1 MLLGVIPAR
10 GGSKG
15 IPHKNLMPFAGKPL
29 IYWSIHDARQAKRLP
44 RFVVSTEDEKIAAFA
59 RECGAEVLPRPPH
72 LARDQTPIIDVLQDI
87 LHKVPEAHAIMLL
100 QPTSPIRVDGL
111 IDRVIAAWEAAGD
124 VDSAATGFMCR
135 MWEWGSRRV
144 NLPRQVD
151 PGYFYDDGNIYILS
165 RQDVM
170 QGFWCGETRVPV
182 EVEPWYH
189 YEIDTPIEAI
199 AAEAVMRHLLNRG
212 REG

>member
-15 IPHKNLMPFAGKPL
+15 IPYKNLMPFAGKPL
-29 IYWSIHDARQAKRLP
+29 IYWSIRDAQESKRLK
-44 RFVVSTEDEKIAAFA
+44 RFVVSTEDERIASYA
-59 RECGAEVLPRPPH
+59 RELGAEVLPRPAH
-72 LARDQTPIIDVLQDI
+72 LAEDQTQIIDVLKDI
-87 LHKVPEAHAIMLL
+87 LEKVPEAHAIMLL

-111 IDRVIAAWEAAGD
+111 IDRVIEAYEAAGE
-124 VDSAATGFMCR
+124 VDSVATGFMCR

-165 RQDVM
+165 REDLM
-170 QGFWCGETRVPV
+170 QGYWCGERRLPV
-182 EVEPWYH
+182 EVETPYH

-199 AAEAVMRHLLNRG
+199 AAEAVMLHLLG
-212 REG
+212 RE

>member
-15 IPHKNLMPFAGKPL
+15 IPYKNLMPFAGHPL
-29 IYWSIHDARQAKRLP
+29 IYWSIRDALQATLLP
-44 RFVVSTEDEKIAAFA
+44 RFVVSTEDDKIAAFA
-59 RECGAEVLPRPPH
+59 RECGAEVLPRPPE
-72 LARDQTPIIDVLQDI
+72 LAGDQTQIIDVLKDI
-87 LHKVPEAHAIMLL
+87 LNKVPEAHAILLL

-111 IDRVIAAWEAAGD
+111 IDRVIAAWQAAGEP
-124 VDSAATGFMCR
+124 DSAASGFLCR

-151 PGYFYDDGNIYILS
+151 PGYFYDDGNLYILS
-165 RQDVM
+165 RKDLL
-170 QGFWCGETRVPV
+170 QGYWVGERRVNV

-199 AAEAVMRHLLNRG
+199 AAEAVMKHLLTRNVKD
-212 REG
+212 

>member
-15 IPHKNLMPFAGKPL
+15 IPYKNLMPFAGKPL
-29 IYWSIHDARQAKRLP
+29 IYWSIHDAQQSNRLK
-44 RFVVSTEDEKIAAFA
+44 RFVVSTEDDRIASYA
-59 RECGAEVLPRPPH
+59 RELGAEVLPRPAH
-72 LARDQTPIIDVLQDI
+72 LAEDHTQIIDVLRDI
-87 LHKVPEAHAIMLL
+87 LDKVPEAHAIMLL
-100 QPTSPIRVDGL
+100 QPTSPIRVNGL
-111 IDRVIAAWEAAGD
+111 IDRVIEAYEAAGD
-124 VDSAATGFMCR
+124 VDSVATGFMCR

-165 RQDVM
+165 RKDLM
-170 QGFWCGETRVPV
+170 QGYWCGERRLPV
-182 EVEPWYH
+182 EVETPYH

-199 AAEAVMRHLLNRG
+199 AADAVMRHLL
-212 REG
+212 EKK